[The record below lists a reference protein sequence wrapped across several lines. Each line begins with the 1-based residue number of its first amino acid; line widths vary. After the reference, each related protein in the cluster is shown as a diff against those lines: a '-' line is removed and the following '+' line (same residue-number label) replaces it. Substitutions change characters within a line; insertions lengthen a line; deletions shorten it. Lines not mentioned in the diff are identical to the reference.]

1 MGIKDEK
8 RPPRPA
14 RGQKL
19 DALRQALESREKPS
33 DKFMRAFQTLM
44 RKGEDGGKSDCSE
57 RRAVITGNK

>member
-44 RKGEDGGKSDCSE
+44 RKGEDGGKSD
-57 RRAVITGNK
+57 